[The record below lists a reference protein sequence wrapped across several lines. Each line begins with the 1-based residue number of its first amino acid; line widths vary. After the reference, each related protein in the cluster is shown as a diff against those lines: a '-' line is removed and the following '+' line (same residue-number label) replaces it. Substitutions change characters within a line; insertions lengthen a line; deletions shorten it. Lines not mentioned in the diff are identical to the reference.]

1 MSTTPK
7 FDNSDYL
14 SDSSAVWKDK
24 LKGQSTASASS
35 SESTLSIPQSTQ
47 LSQDIIDL
55 TCPYDSD
62 EYGDEYGDEYL
73 NSAPIHLMQ
82 MLLSLLLSPPLLL
95 LHLILLAL
103 PLPCY

>member
-7 FDNSDYL
+7 FDTSDYL

-47 LSQDIIDL
+47 LSQD
-55 TCPYDSD
+55 TEHSSVYAVVSG
-62 EYGDEYGDEYL
+62 Y
-73 NSAPIHLMQ
+73 N
-82 MLLSLLLSPPLLL
+82 
-95 LHLILLAL
+95 
-103 PLPCY
+103 